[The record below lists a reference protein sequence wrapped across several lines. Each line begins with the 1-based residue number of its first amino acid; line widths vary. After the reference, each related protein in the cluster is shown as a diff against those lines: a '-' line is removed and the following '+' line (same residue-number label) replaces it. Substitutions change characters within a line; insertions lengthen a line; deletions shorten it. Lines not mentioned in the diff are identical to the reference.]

1 MNYIYYIRTSKEGS
15 QYLGLEAQANSL
27 DRFLEAYGGMKL
39 ATYIEQVSGAKND
52 RIELKKALAH
62 AKKEDA
68 TILVSRLDRLSRKV
82 SFIADLM
89 DRGIKFRVAEL
100 PNADEFQLHIYAAL
114 GQQER
119 KYISLRTKEALAVVK
134 ASGKVLGRSKQN
146 KLAALDYDKQIM
158 PHMRKYLLE
167 GLKQTRIADL
177 LNNQNLTTFR
187 GKPWTQVKVSNFM
200 RKHQLMAAG

>member
-1 MNYIYYIRTSKEGS
+1 
-15 QYLGLEAQANSL
+15 
-27 DRFLEAYGGMKL
+27 
-39 ATYIEQVSGAKND
+39 
-52 RIELKKALAH
+52 
-62 AKKEDA
+62 
-68 TILVSRLDRLSRKV
+68 
-82 SFIADLM
+82 M
-89 DRGIKFRVAEL
+89 DRGINFRVAEL

-134 ASGKVLGRSKQN
+134 ASGKRLGRSKEN

-158 PHMRKYLLE
+158 PHMRKYVLE

-177 LNNQNLTTFR
+177 LYDQNLTTFR
-187 GKPWTQVKVSNFM
+187 GKPWTQVKGSNIM